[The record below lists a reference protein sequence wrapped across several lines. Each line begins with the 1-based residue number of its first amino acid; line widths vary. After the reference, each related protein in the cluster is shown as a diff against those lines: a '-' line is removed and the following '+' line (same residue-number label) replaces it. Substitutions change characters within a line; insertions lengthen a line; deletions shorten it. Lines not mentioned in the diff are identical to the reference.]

1 MTIQFL
7 IISFLVLP
15 VPILL
20 RLFPVIL
27 PPGVLTELN
36 IILVAGAM
44 ANSSV
49 NAIIYLKYNDDI
61 RKKAKVMLGM
71 KPEAVITSRFP
82 SGNPLRAAAN
92 LSREAVNPSRALRGA
107 WSRLEV

>member
-1 MTIQFL
+1 MRMTIQFL
-7 IISFLVLP
+7 VISFLVLP

-36 IILVAGAM
+36 IILVGGAM

-71 KPEAVITSRFP
+71 KPEAVTAEDLAAVGIHHGRLHQ
-82 SGNPLRAAAN
+82 GRLRIHQ
-92 LSREAVNPSRALRGA
+92 G
-107 WSRLEV
+107 RL

>member
-1 MTIQFL
+1 MRMTIQFL
-7 IISFLVLP
+7 VISFLVLP

-27 PPGVLTELN
+27 PPGVLTEVN

-49 NAIIYLKYNDDI
+49 NAIIYLKYNDDMK
-61 RKKAKVMLGM
+61 KKAKVMLGM
-71 KPEAVITSRFP
+71 KPEAPTTTLFTR
-82 SGNPLRAAAN
+82 
-92 LSREAVNPSRALRGA
+92 VNPSRKVVNPSMVAIRSTAL
-107 WSRLEV
+107 